1 MVFRKIVNLSLK
13 FLFSL
18 SQIKFLLYRANAL
31 KVAKAL
37 TIFLDRY
44 NRLLQPLG
52 PWHSEPNQQWAFY
65 YNESTDSLLSS
76 CTMPIL
82 EYLQVYAKDN
92 CFNKVVRL
100 V

>member
-1 MVFRKIVNLSLK
+1 MDGLV
-13 FLFSL
+13 
-18 SQIKFLLYRANAL
+18 
-31 KVAKAL
+31 
-37 TIFLDRY
+37 
-44 NRLLQPLG
+44 G
-52 PWHSEPNQQWAFY
+52 WAFGG
-65 YNESTDSLLSS
+65 ERRPGGPRVAFFML